1 MNGMVLSA
9 MPVGEYDKRL
19 TILTVERGKI
29 SAFARG
35 AKKPNSSL
43 LACSQPFSYGE
54 FIAYAGRDSYTVT
67 NAQISNY
74 FPKLKEDL
82 EKVYLGMY
90 FCECADYFAREGND
104 ERELLK
110 LLYQS
115 LRALESGKFPL
126 SLVRRIFELKLISI
140 EGEAPQVSS
149 CIFCGKK
156 GDEELTH
163 FNLHKD
169 GMVCSLC
176 AKKFSGQVISV
187 SPACLYAMQYV
198 VGTSCAKLYRFS
210 LKEEVLAEFGA
221 LVEQYIKKHIGRKMK
236 TLQVLETMGFIGE
249 DNKEPKDFTGFKKR

>member
-9 MPVGEYDKRL
+9 MPAGEYDKRL

-35 AKKPNSSL
+35 ARKPNSSL

-54 FIAYAGRDSYTVT
+54 FTAYAGRDSYTVT
-67 NAQISNY
+67 NAQVSNY
-74 FPKLKEDL
+74 FPKLREDL

-126 SLVRRIFELKLISI
+126 ALVRRVFELKLISI

-156 GDEELTH
+156 GEEELNS
-163 FNLHKD
+163 FALQKD
-169 GMVCSLC
+169 GVVCSSC
-176 AKKFSGQVISV
+176 AKRISGKIISV

-198 VGTSCAKLYRFS
+198 VGTSCAQLYRFS
-210 LKEEVLAEFGA
+210 LKEEVLAEFGIF
-221 LVEQYIKKHIGRKMK
+221 VEEYIKKHIGRKMK
-236 TLQVLETMGFIGE
+236 SLQVLETMGFAE
-249 DNKEPKDFTGFKKR
+249 ENKKELENFVKSKKE